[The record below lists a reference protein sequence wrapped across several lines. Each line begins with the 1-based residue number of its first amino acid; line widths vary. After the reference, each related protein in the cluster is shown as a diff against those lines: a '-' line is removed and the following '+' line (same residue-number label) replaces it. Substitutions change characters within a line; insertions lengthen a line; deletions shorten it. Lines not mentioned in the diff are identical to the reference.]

1 MTTKKTKIVL
11 MLNHKN
17 NSKELFDK
25 WYQKKQIN
33 TQCAEVSCSNAVNDA
48 YVVAPVS
55 NLGEKYTI
63 PLCRECY
70 VKINS
75 SISQTN
81 NDFTDFGQ
89 AIKIDSD
96 LLLKYGTI

>member
-11 MLNHKN
+11 VLNHKN
-17 NSKELFDK
+17 NSKKLFDQ
-25 WYQKKQIN
+25 WCQKKQIN
-33 TQCAEVSCSNAVNDA
+33 TQCAEISCSNTANDA
-48 YVVAPVS
+48 YIVAPVS
-55 NLGEKYTI
+55 NLNEKYTI
-63 PLCRECY
+63 PLCGECY
-70 VKINS
+70 VKANS

-96 LLLKYGTI
+96 LLLKYST